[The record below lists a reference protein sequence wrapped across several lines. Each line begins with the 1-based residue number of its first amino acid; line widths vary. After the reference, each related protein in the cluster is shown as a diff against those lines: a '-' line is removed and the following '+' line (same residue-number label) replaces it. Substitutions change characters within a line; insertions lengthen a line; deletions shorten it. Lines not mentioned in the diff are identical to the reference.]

1 MGSKDKRQT
10 GEAPAKTFK
19 NNPFASLL
27 GSDAENSK
35 EGKAPEVV
43 ATEAAP
49 PQVAAQAAKAE
60 APLARPHKSRGR
72 LVLRRETKHRAGRA
86 AIVISGFS
94 ELRDFDARATDAL
107 AKELKQLLGCG
118 GTVEVTNGVREVVLQ
133 GDKAAKVA
141 ELLRARGFRVD
152 GVTS

>member
-1 MGSKDKRQT
+1 MGSKDKRPET
-10 GEAPAKTFK
+10 SAAPKAFK

-27 GSDAENSK
+27 GAEKANSK
-35 EGKAPEVV
+35 IPQADATAEPSPPAAEV
-43 ATEAAP
+43 AAP
-49 PQVAAQAAKAE
+49 
-60 APLARPHKSRGR
+60 RPHKSRGR

-107 AKELKQLLGCG
+107 AKELKQQLGCG